1 MRPEPD
7 YPLTGM
13 DIEVVYARPKRC
25 ERIAL
30 KLPEGSCV
38 RDAIEASGILA
49 RCPEL
54 TIGTANRVGIHAR
67 LVEPDAPLR
76 HRDRIEIYRALLADP
91 KAARQRRQKTV

>member
-7 YPLTGM
+7 YPPARIDVEL
-13 DIEVVYARPKRC
+13 VYARPKCC

-38 RDAIEASGILA
+38 RDAIETSGILA

-54 TIGTANRVGIHAR
+54 AIGSANRVGIHAR
-67 LVEPDAPLR
+67 LVEPDTPLR
-76 HRDRIEIYRALLADP
+76 NRDRIEIYRALLADP
-91 KAARQRRQKTV
+91 KAARQRRQNPA